1 MSGPLRIGLS
11 GERLEALRVDVVVV
25 SCPSD
30 ERPLRALAS
39 RADWR
44 CCGAISQLLR
54 DGSFRG
60 ETGEAALLGG
70 GVGLAASQLLVL
82 GRGEEGALHPERL
95 QAWGFEALSRCLE
108 LSARSVALALL
119 PAAEQSLR
127 DQSAAL
133 VAAAVQVWRAAAKT
147 PAAGLDVWLLASESE
162 RVAAVAALHEL
173 APRLP
178 AGVEL
183 QDSRSAPAEGV
194 FTAQRHSPLPG
205 PARQAPS
212 APYR

>member
-25 SCPSD
+25 PCASD

-60 ETGEAALLGG
+60 EVGEAALLGG
-70 GVGLAASQLLVL
+70 GVGLVAPQLLLL
-82 GRGEEGALHPERL
+82 GRGEEGALDTERM
-95 QAWGFEALSRCLE
+95 QARGFEALSRCVA
-108 LSARSVALALL
+108 LSAQRVALALL
-119 PAAEQSLR
+119 PAAEHSLR
-127 DQSAAL
+127 DQSGAL
-133 VAAAVQVWRAAAKT
+133 VAAAVQAWRVAAEKL
-147 PAAGLDVWLLASESE
+147 AAGLDVWLLVSESE
-162 RVAAVAALHEL
+162 RVEGVAALHEL

-183 QDSRSAPAEGV
+183 QDARLMPVEGV
-194 FTAQRHSPLPG
+194 LTPQRYSPP
-205 PARQAPS
+205 PAPTLQAPS
-212 APYR
+212 TPYR

>member
-1 MSGPLRIGLS
+1 MPLRIGLS

-60 ETGEAALLGG
+60 EVGEAALIGG
-70 GVGLAASQLLVL
+70 GVGLAASQLLVV
-82 GRGEEGALHPERL
+82 GRGEQAALDPERL
-95 QAWGFEALSRCLE
+95 QDWGFEALSRCLE
-108 LSARSVALALL
+108 LSAHSVALALL

-133 VAAAVQVWRAAAKT
+133 VAAAVQVWRAAAET
-147 PAAGLDVWLLASESE
+147 PSGGLDVWLLASESE
-162 RVAAVAALHEL
+162 RVGAVAALHEL

-178 AGVEL
+178 TGVEL
-183 QDSRSAPAEGV
+183 QDSRSSPVEGV
-194 FTAQRHSPLPG
+194 VAPQRHSPLTSPTL
-205 PARQAPS
+205 QAPS
-212 APYR
+212 SPYR

>member
-11 GERLEALRVDVVVV
+11 SERLEALRVDVVVV

-44 CCGAISQLLR
+44 CCGALSKLLR

-60 ETGEAALLGG
+60 EVGEAALLAG
-70 GVGLAASQLLVL
+70 GVGLATPQLLVL
-82 GRGEEGALHPERL
+82 GRGEAGALDAERL
-95 QAWGFEALSRCLE
+95 QAWGFEALSRCLA
-108 LSARSVALALL
+108 LSTQRVALALL

-127 DQSAAL
+127 DQSGAL
-133 VAAAVQVWRAAAKT
+133 VAAAVQVWRAAAET
-147 PAAGLDVWLLASESE
+147 LAAGLDVWLLASESE
-162 RVAAVAALHEL
+162 RVAALAALREL
-173 APRLP
+173 APHLP

-183 QDSRSAPAEGV
+183 QDARLAPVEGV
-194 FTAQRHSPLPG
+194 LTRHRHSPR
-205 PARQAPS
+205 PAPTLQAPS